1 MITHRPGIAISL
13 RPYQF
18 ILSLASES
26 FYKMSPL
33 TKEKVH
39 FIAIGGSV
47 MHSLAI
53 ALKQKGL
60 MVTGSDDAFYDPSRK
75 RLLEHG
81 LLPEKEGWNEASI
94 TTDLDAVILGMHALA
109 DNPELIK
116 ARELGIPI
124 YSFPE
129 YIRKQSDDKQRI
141 VIAGSHG
148 KTTITAMIMHVLRYA
163 NRDFD
168 YVVGAHLDGFD
179 NIVKLSDAP
188 VIIMEGDEYFSSAM
202 DKTPKFLKYEHHM
215 GLISGIAWDHINA
228 YETVDDY
235 VKQFEIFADS
245 TPKGGTLIFCEED
258 DMAMVIASNQRTDV
272 HQLHYPVHPYVV
284 KNEVTYLKTENGLVP
299 VKIFGLHN
307 MLNLNGARKLL
318 SRIGITDDM
327 FYEAISSFEGASKR
341 LQMLKDSKCASVFL
355 DFAHAP
361 SKVEAT
367 TSAFKE
373 RFPKRRLVACV
384 ELHTFSS
391 LNKKFINNYQDTL
404 RDADE
409 ACIYFNPRNS
419 KQKEESKINEK
430 DVEIA
435 FNFPRLK
442 VFTDITAMENHLLS
456 QRWKD
461 TNLLMMSS
469 GHFGNIDLQKLA
481 EKIVASAND

>member
-1 MITHRPGIAISL
+1 MTS
-13 RPYQF
+13 Q
-18 ILSLASES
+18 
-26 FYKMSPL
+26 K
-33 TKEKVH
+33 KEKVH

-53 ALKQKGL
+53 ALKLKGL
-60 MVTGSDDAFYDPSRK
+60 EVTGSDDNFYNPSRQ
-75 RLLEHG
+75 RLKDNG
-81 LLPEKEGWNEASI
+81 LLPEKIGWDEANI
-94 TTDLDAVILGMHALA
+94 TEDLDAVILGMHAMK

-116 ARELGIPI
+116 AKKLGLPI

-141 VIAGSHG
+141 IIAGSHG
-148 KTTITAMIMHVLRYA
+148 KTTITAMIMHVLKYS

-168 YVVGAHLDGFD
+168 YVVGAHLDGFN

-188 VIIMEGDEYFSSAM
+188 IIIMEGDEYFSSAM
-202 DKTPKFLKYEHHM
+202 DKTPKFLKYEHHI

-228 YETVDDY
+228 YKTVDEY

-272 HQLHYPVHPYVV
+272 VQLHYPVHPYVL
-284 KNEVTYLKTENGLVP
+284 KNEITYLKADFGLVP
-299 VKIFGLHN
+299 LKIFGKHN

-318 SRIGITDDM
+318 SRIGITDEM

-341 LQMLKDSKCASVFL
+341 LQLLKEGKDVAVFL

-367 TSAFKE
+367 TFAFKE
-373 RFPKRRLVACV
+373 RYNKRKLVACL

-391 LNKKFINNYQDTL
+391 LNKDFINNYQDTL
-404 RDADE
+404 KAVDE
-409 ACIYFNPRNS
+409 ACIYFNPHNN
-419 KQKEESKINEK
+419 KQKEESKISEE
-430 DVEIA
+430 DVENA
-435 FNFPRLK
+435 FNFHQLK
-442 VFTDITAMENHLLS
+442 VFTDINKMEEYLLNQS
-456 QRWKD
+456 WEN
-461 TNLLMMSS
+461 TNLLLMSS
-469 GHFGNIDLQKLA
+469 GHFGNMDLQEIA
-481 EKIVASAND
+481 NKIVDSAN

>member
-1 MITHRPGIAISL
+1 
-13 RPYQF
+13 
-18 ILSLASES
+18 
-26 FYKMSPL
+26 MSSQK
-33 TKEKVH
+33 TEKVH

-53 ALKQKGL
+53 ALKLQGL
-60 MVTGSDDAFYDPSRK
+60 QVTGSDDNFYNPSK
-75 RLLEHG
+75 RRLQDHG
-81 LLPEKEGWNEASI
+81 LLPENEGWNEANI
-94 TTDLDAVILGMHALA
+94 TDDLDAVILGMHAKE

-116 ARELGIPI
+116 AKALGIPI

-148 KTTITAMIMHVLRYA
+148 KTTITAMIMHVLHYF
-163 NRDFD
+163 NREFD
-168 YVVGAHLDGFD
+168 YVVGAYLEGFN

-202 DKTPKFLKYEHHM
+202 DKTPKFLNYEHHM

-228 YETVDDY
+228 YKTVDEY

-258 DMAMVIASNQRTDV
+258 DMAMMIASNQRTDV
-272 HQLHYPVHPYVV
+272 LQIHYTVHPYVV
-284 KNEVTYLKTENGLVP
+284 KNEITYLKTDSGLVP
-299 VKIFGLHN
+299 LKIFGEHN
-307 MLNLNGARKLL
+307 MLNLNGARKVLG
-318 SRIGITDDM
+318 RIGITDDM

-341 LQMLKDSKCASVFL
+341 LQLLKEGKNTSVFL

-373 RFPKRRLVACV
+373 RFGKRKLVACL

-391 LNKKFINNYQDTL
+391 LNKNFISNYQDTL
-404 RDADE
+404 RAADIG
-409 ACIYFNPRNS
+409 CVYFNPHNN
-419 KQKEESKINEK
+419 KQKEDSKIDAE
-430 DVEIA
+430 DVKNA
-435 FNFPRLK
+435 FNFNDLK
-442 VFTDITAMENHLLS
+442 VFTEVEELEGFLLGLPWENA
-456 QRWKD
+456 
-461 TNLLMMSS
+461 NLLLMSS
-469 GHFGNIDLQKLA
+469 GHFGQMNLQNIA
-481 EKIVASAND
+481 ERIVDSVKK